1 MEMVREAGGAAAP
14 MHHRSPGAAAR
25 RRARREKNEEVVV
38 IDDDDDPVFKKPDD
52 SDVIVLGSDSDDNDA
67 PAASSNS
74 GGMFGRRSVGSGSG
88 SMRLQGVIPRDV
100 KREDDGEEEGVDGG
114 SSSAERHGGA
124 AHGGAAAQQP
134 ARMLVIEEHGAS
146 RGEGGSAVSAQH
158 SSGVPAGK
166 RQRSEGDDLADQ
178 GSAAACS
185 HTHKEHKRAE
195 HLTSSDEGGC
205 SSWSHSAAGAAS
217 SSAAKEARAV
227 DPSPAVNQDGTVQC
241 QRCATEV
248 DATTTVLLSCS
259 HRACI
264 PCLQLQHGAPGDG
277 KAAVGGGALQKTR
290 GKCADCLG
298 PLTEAELKL
307 FLPSEQVVA
316 VMDEMLMDMMST
328 DNRFV
333 RCPKPGCSNAI
344 EREVALGAL
353 PTHAPDG
360 QPLGRHHAAHMQ
372 KNRFRCAACTTN
384 FCAECGQFPYHV
396 AKTCSELAVHK
407 AKTPCRFCE
416 VPLPKGRNRARCC
429 AEKECQ
435 DRLGNACEIT
445 HPSCGHQCL
454 GVFGESSCPPCIE
467 CADEHDDFCNICWTE
482 VLKAAPVARLKCG
495 HTFHLHCIQKRLEK
509 KWPTARISFAF
520 ADCPLCQRNVD
531 HPSLDG
537 AMRQVR
543 GRPSSYVSVE

>member
-1 MEMVREAGGAAAP
+1 M
-14 MHHRSPGAAAR
+14 
-25 RRARREKNEEVVV
+25 

-241 QRCATEV
+241 QRCAPKHPSPCAPHVGSLECAPHVYPAAPRTARTSSRPPDMRPPPTRCATEV

-307 FLPSEQVVA
+307 FLPSEQVRPFAHAHTPAFHPYCLGPVHVA
-316 VMDEMLMDMMST
+316 SSCLSFDVRLQRPAPVGVAGAGIQSSEALDVCFGDQKEP
-328 DNRFV
+328 NRADA
-333 RCPKPGCSNAI
+333 P
-344 EREVALGAL
+344 REVDSVAAL
-353 PTHAPDG
+353 
-360 QPLGRHHAAHMQ
+360 
-372 KNRFRCAACTTN
+372 
-384 FCAECGQFPYHV
+384 
-396 AKTCSELAVHK
+396 
-407 AKTPCRFCE
+407 
-416 VPLPKGRNRARCC
+416 
-429 AEKECQ
+429 
-435 DRLGNACEIT
+435 
-445 HPSCGHQCL
+445 
-454 GVFGESSCPPCIE
+454 
-467 CADEHDDFCNICWTE
+467 
-482 VLKAAPVARLKCG
+482 
-495 HTFHLHCIQKRLEK
+495 
-509 KWPTARISFAF
+509 
-520 ADCPLCQRNVD
+520 
-531 HPSLDG
+531 
-537 AMRQVR
+537 
-543 GRPSSYVSVE
+543 